1 MHLFASL
8 SPLLFVFSN
17 RDAAAPKHATT
28 QLSSSPLTSI
38 GEKLDGHKYDALLEW
53 VRAQDGSEIHP
64 SIELRPSISGDG
76 YGAFVAAPV
85 AAGELL
91 FSIPRSACVTVED
104 GTEDSECGPTFR
116 TLIEKAGPGGNTV
129 VIAGFLAMERLRSL
143 EHARQMAD
151 EEEPGV
157 QCEDS
162 RFGPYLDTLPWERG
176 VNNQEHALFWEKA
189 DLVDLLAGTMAFEE
203 AASLRA
209 EVELATKVL
218 GGIIGKTVRQF
229 RGEAVK
235 SGFQWPW
242 EVTAEP
248 PASGTVKGLPEAVT
262 GAFVSLL
269 TRAFQDGEGDE
280 EKLVPIL
287 DLLQHSDDPNI
298 SHGMRKEDGGVEVRS
313 RQDLQEGDELL
324 NQYRSELEETMRKSL
339 PQEAPRCDLAQL
351 VSHPHIHTTLTT
363 TQPII
368 GSLHVTALFPAS
380 KNRYRIYCGTN
391 PPSFLPKKQKSR

>member
-1 MHLFASL
+1 MHLLASL
-8 SPLLFVFSN
+8 SPLLLVGSL
-17 RDAAAPKHATT
+17 RDAVAPRRASTR
-28 QLSSSPLTSI
+28 LSSSPLPASDDDN
-38 GEKLDGHKYDALLEW
+38 GNGQKYDALLEW
-53 VRAQDGSEIHP
+53 VRAQEGSEIHP
-64 SIELRPSISGDG
+64 AIELRPSISGDG

-91 FSIPRSACVTVED
+91 FAIPRAACVTLED
-104 GTEDSECGPTFR
+104 GTQDSACGPTFR
-116 TLIEKAGPGGNTV
+116 KLIEKAGPGGNTV
-129 VIAGFLAMERLRSL
+129 VIAGFLAMERLRAL
-143 EHARQMAD
+143 EHARQQQAAAAPD
-151 EEEPGV
+151 SHAEEDAVP
-157 QCEDS
+157 CENS
-162 RFGPYLDTLPWERG
+162 RFAPYLDTLPWERG
-176 VNNQEHALFWEKA
+176 INNQEHTLFWEKE
-189 DLVDLLAGTMAFEE
+189 DVVNLLAGTMAFEE

-218 GGIIGKTVRQF
+218 SGIIGKTVRQF

-248 PASGTVKGLPEAVT
+248 PASGIVKGLPEAVT

-313 RQDLQEGDELL
+313 RRDLQEGDELL
-324 NQYRSELEETMRKSL
+324 NQYRSELEESMRTCISPKM
-339 PQEAPRCDLAQL
+339 P
-351 VSHPHIHTTLTT
+351 
-363 TQPII
+363 
-368 GSLHVTALFPAS
+368 
-380 KNRYRIYCGTN
+380 RYRPTVVLLIRYLS
-391 PPSFLPKKQKSR
+391 PSCLP